1 MAKKEIS
8 QALLAAQAE
17 KLATIGISKD
27 FINLDELDATMEVL
41 RLLKKDGK
49 DAFAEQAKAQKKV
62 ADAEAFARG
71 EALLKNAE
79 KGDIATVICGS
90 GKFAKEYEFPIV
102 KIGEKTITVEYTEK
116 NTPNG
121 TVGVRYPSFAKV
133 VAVRKAK

>member
-41 RLLKKDGK
+41 RMLKKDGK

-90 GKFAKEYEFPIV
+90 GKFAKEYDFPIV

-133 VAVRKAK
+133 VAVRKA

>member
-17 KLATIGISKD
+17 KLASIGISKD

-71 EALLKNAE
+71 EALLKKAE

-90 GKFAKEYEFPIV
+90 GKFAKEYDFPIV
-102 KIGEKTITVEYTEK
+102 KIGEKTITVEYTEE

-121 TVGVRYPSFAKV
+121 TTGVRYPSFAKV
-133 VAVRKAK
+133 VAVRKA

>member
-71 EALLKNAE
+71 EALLRNAE

-90 GKFAKEYEFPIV
+90 GKLAKEYEFPIK
-102 KIGEKTITVEYTEK
+102 KIGEKTITVEYTEE

-121 TVGVRYPSFAKV
+121 TVGPRYPSFAKV
-133 VAVRKAK
+133 VAVRKA

>member
-27 FINLDELDATMEVL
+27 FINLDQLDATMEVL

-62 ADAEAFARG
+62 ADAEAFDRG
-71 EALLKNAE
+71 EALLKNAK

-90 GKFAKEYEFPIV
+90 GKFAKEYDFPIV

-133 VAVRKAK
+133 VAVRKA

>member
-17 KLATIGISKD
+17 KLASIGISKD

-71 EALLKNAE
+71 EALLKKAE

-90 GKFAKEYEFPIV
+90 GKFAKEYDFPIV
-102 KIGEKTITVEYTEK
+102 KIGEKTITVEYTED

-121 TVGVRYPSFAKV
+121 TVGPRYPSLGKV
-133 VAVRKAK
+133 IAIEPAA

>member
-90 GKFAKEYEFPIV
+90 GKLAKEYEFPIV
-102 KIGEKTITVEYTEK
+102 KIGEKTITVEYTEE

-121 TVGVRYPSFAKV
+121 TVGLVTQVSQKS
-133 VAVRKAK
+133 

>member
-71 EALLKNAE
+71 EALLKKAE

-90 GKFAKEYEFPIV
+90 GKFAKEYDFPIV
-102 KIGEKTITVEYTEK
+102 KIGEKTITVEYTEE

-133 VAVRKAK
+133 VAVRKTK

>member
-41 RLLKKDGK
+41 RMLKKDGK

-90 GKFAKEYEFPIV
+90 GKFAKEYDFPIV
-102 KIGEKTITVEYTEK
+102 KIGEKTITVEYTEE

-133 VAVRKAK
+133 VAVRKA

>member
-102 KIGEKTITVEYTEK
+102 KIGEKTITVEYTEE

-133 VAVRKAK
+133 VAVRKA

>member
-17 KLATIGISKD
+17 KLASIGISKD

-90 GKFAKEYEFPIV
+90 GKFAKEYDFPIV
-102 KIGEKTITVEYTEK
+102 KIGEKTITVEYTEE

-133 VAVRKAK
+133 VAVRKA

>member
-90 GKFAKEYEFPIV
+90 GKFAKEYDFPIV
-102 KIGEKTITVEYTEK
+102 KIGEKTITVEYTEE

-133 VAVRKAK
+133 VAVRKA